1 VAVKFSLLG
10 PLEVRDSTGRPVDL
24 GSRRQRALLALLLLD
39 ANRVVA
45 VDRLIDGLW
54 GEAAPPKAAASIQS
68 YVSNLRRVLEPD
80 RPPRSPARMLVS
92 RVPGYAIVIER
103 DQLDVLAFEDLVAS
117 ARAASGEDPHR
128 ALAELDDALA
138 LWRGAALAEFADD
151 PFATGELARLEE
163 RRAAAE
169 EDRIDVLLR
178 LGQLDA
184 AIADLGRLVEQQPL
198 RERRQRQ
205 LVTALYLSGR
215 QTDALEAHRRHVAH
229 LAEEFGLDPSPEFLA
244 LRDAVLRHE
253 IALEPAPPA
262 PARTTRPDET
272 APAPVFELIGRDEE
286 LARFDELL
294 DVTLR
299 GSGGIILV
307 SGEPGI
313 GKTRLLETMLERAAS
328 RDMLTALGRC
338 YEGGAAPAFWPFV
351 EAARAL
357 HASADDDLAELTG
370 RLLAAVQPERS
381 DLAGT
386 DQVAAVMQPASRFLV
401 ADEITAALKAIAEHR
416 PVMVGLDDVYG
427 ADPDSLEALVR
438 LGSMLPSVPAVVVA
452 TLRTA
457 ELPAD
462 HPLAAALGELGRIPD
477 VERIDP
483 RPLDVEETRR
493 LLSRESFAETDL
505 DTASRIHE
513 RTDGNPF
520 FTVEMARLLR
530 SDQADPDREIP
541 AGVRDVLRLR
551 LGRLP
556 EETQAVLRAAAVY
569 GRTFPL
575 DVVAAVQRAAEAET
589 LDHLERAL
597 ASQLVGE
604 DVRTGD
610 YRFTHV
616 LVQQA
621 IADSMT
627 ALRRS
632 HLHAAVAG
640 VLTPRAQQRPD
651 LWVEVAHHAVE
662 AIPVT
667 GPEPAVEP
675 LARAAVHAVAV
686 NAHELAQ
693 QLVERRLQVI
703 ATLPPGPDRD
713 VTELCAQVDLCAVL
727 PITTGWHTPR
737 LQAAS
742 RRVQELGRATGDLDA
757 VTRGLSAG
765 SSHSTVSGRYDESR
779 EIFTRQEAIYERTRR
794 SDHGFLMMHGISMVH
809 LFAGELDEAETAY
822 RQSDEFL
829 AVADPGDGAALRIP
843 PEGMAGA
850 AHHASL
856 WALVRWLAGDSDG
869 AASLV
874 ARARGIAHRDGHL
887 QTIWAVWLS
896 RMIVDYFAGDAA
908 AAVAGDQERR
918 EAAATLRSPL
928 VDALIGVP
936 AGWGAAALGD
946 ASACRVIAGLI
957 DDLTNSGALVFGAT
971 YRGMLADAELR
982 HGNDEA
988 ARVAADDGI
997 AFAERVGE
1005 RMWLGELQ
1013 RLRAT
1018 ALRRLGRTDEAREA
1032 VGAAWTTIVT
1042 QGAWGLRSRIAAE
1055 ADELGITLEDSKP
1068 TTRDLQVT

>member
-1 VAVKFSLLG
+1 VKFSLLG
-10 PLEVRDSTGRPVDL
+10 PLEVRDSGGQPVDL

-45 VDRLIDGLW
+45 LDRLIDGLW

-92 RVPGYAIVIER
+92 RVPGYALVIDR

-117 ARAASGEDPHR
+117 ARAASAADPHR

-215 QTDALEAHRRHVAH
+215 QTDALDAHRRHVAH
-229 LAEEFGLDPSPEFLA
+229 LADEFGLDPSPEFLA

-253 IALEPAPPA
+253 IALEPAPPP
-262 PARTTRPDET
+262 PARAARPYET
-272 APAPVFELIGRDEE
+272 APAPAVELIGRDEE

-313 GKTRLLETMLERAAS
+313 GKTRLLEAMLERAAG
-328 RDMLTALGRC
+328 RGMLTALGRC

-357 HASADDDLAELTG
+357 HANADDGLAELTG
-370 RLLAAVQPERS
+370 RLLAAVQPERA
-381 DLAGT
+381 DLGGAE
-386 DQVAAVMQPASRFLV
+386 QVAAVMQPASRFLV
-401 ADEITAALKAIAEHR
+401 ADEVTAALKAIAEQC
-416 PVMVGLDDVYG
+416 PVMIGLDDVYG

-438 LGSMLPSVPAVVVA
+438 LGAMLPGVPALVVA

-457 ELPAD
+457 DLPAD
-462 HPLAAALGELGRIPD
+462 HPLAAALGELSRIPD

-505 DTASRIHE
+505 DTASRIHR

-530 SDQADPDREIP
+530 SDQSDPDREIP

-556 EETQAVLRAAAVY
+556 EATQAVLRVAAVY

-575 DVVAAVQRAAEAET
+575 DVVAAVQRAAESEA
-589 LDHLERAL
+589 LDHLEVAL

-604 DVRTGD
+604 DRRTGD

-621 IADSMT
+621 IADTMT

-632 HLHAAVAG
+632 HLHAAVAA
-640 VLTPRAQQRPD
+640 VLTPRAEQRPD

-662 AIPVT
+662 AAPVT
-667 GPEPAVEP
+667 GSEPAIEP

-693 QLVERRLQVI
+693 QLVERRSAGHRHPASRSGPRRRRAARPGRSLRRPADHDGLAHPAAPGCQPAGAGARPGDRRPRCGDARAERGVV
-703 ATLPPGPDRD
+703 AQHRVGAVRRVPRDLPAAGRHPRADPPTGPRVPDDARDRHGAP
-713 VTELCAQVDLCAVL
+713 VRRRSGRGRGGL
-727 PITTGWHTPR
+727 PRGGRLPRDRRSRRRRGTADPSGGHGRRRPPR
-737 LQAAS
+737 LALGARAMA
-742 RRVQELGRATGDLDA
+742 RRGSPTGP
-757 VTRGLSAG
+757 RRSWHEPAG
-765 SSHSTVSGRYDESR
+765 SPTG
-779 EIFTRQEAIYERTRR
+779 TAICRR
-794 SDHGFLMMHGISMVH
+794 SGPCGC
-809 LFAGELDEAETAY
+809 
-822 RQSDEFL
+822 
-829 AVADPGDGAALRIP
+829 
-843 PEGMAGA
+843 
-850 AHHASL
+850 
-856 WALVRWLAGDSDG
+856 
-869 AASLV
+869 
-874 ARARGIAHRDGHL
+874 RA
-887 QTIWAVWLS
+887 
-896 RMIVDYFAGDAA
+896 
-908 AAVAGDQERR
+908 
-918 EAAATLRSPL
+918 
-928 VDALIGVP
+928 
-936 AGWGAAALGD
+936 
-946 ASACRVIAGLI
+946 
-957 DDLTNSGALVFGAT
+957 
-971 YRGMLADAELR
+971 
-982 HGNDEA
+982 
-988 ARVAADDGI
+988 
-997 AFAERVGE
+997 
-1005 RMWLGELQ
+1005 
-1013 RLRAT
+1013 
-1018 ALRRLGRTDEAREA
+1018 
-1032 VGAAWTTIVT
+1032 
-1042 QGAWGLRSRIAAE
+1042 
-1055 ADELGITLEDSKP
+1055 
-1068 TTRDLQVT
+1068 